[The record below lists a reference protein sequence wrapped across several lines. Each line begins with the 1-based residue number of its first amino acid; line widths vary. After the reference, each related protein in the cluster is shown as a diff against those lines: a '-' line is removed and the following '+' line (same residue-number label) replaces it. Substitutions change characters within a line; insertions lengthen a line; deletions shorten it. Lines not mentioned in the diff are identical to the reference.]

1 MLSLKRTLLVLA
13 VRIVC
18 ASPAPAEWFQG
29 NTHTHTINS
38 DGDSTPDAVVRW
50 YREHGYDFVF
60 ITDHGM
66 ITNVE
71 PLNTLFGGDGQFLV
85 LAGEEVTS
93 NSKSPELHVHVNAL
107 EPKSKIAARKGAN
120 ARDTLQMDLDA
131 IAAGG
136 GMAQI
141 NHPNF
146 FWQLTADDIA
156 AVRGARL
163 LEIMNMHP
171 IVNSLGAG
179 PGAPSAEEMW
189 DQVLSRGMAIWG
201 VASDDMHQLKESGS
215 STAGTAGQGAVPGR
229 GWIVVRA
236 EHLKTDEIMAAIEKG
251 DFYASTG
258 VALKDYH
265 ADSKQITIKVQAREE
280 YREKYRIQFIGN
292 HGKILQ
298 DATAESSVY
307 EIKGNEGYVRGRITS
322 SNGQAA
328 WTQPVFTDGRK
339 RP

>member
-1 MLSLKRTLLVLA
+1 MLTLKVILLFL
-13 VRIVC
+13 ILTIIC

-71 PLNTLFGGDGQFLV
+71 PLNAL
-85 LAGEEVTS
+85 LAETGNSWCSRERRSTS

-107 EPKSKIAARKGAN
+107 RPESKVAARKGAN
-120 ARDTLQMDLDA
+120 ARDTLQMDLNA

-136 GMAQI
+136 GIAQI

-156 AVRGARL
+156 AVKGARL

-171 IVNSLGAG
+171 IVKSLGAG
-179 PGAPSAEEMW
+179 PGAP
-189 DQVLSRGMAIWG
+189 QC
-201 VASDDMHQLKESGS
+201 
-215 STAGTAGQGAVPGR
+215 
-229 GWIVVRA
+229 
-236 EHLKTDEIMAAIEKG
+236 
-251 DFYASTG
+251 
-258 VALKDYH
+258 
-265 ADSKQITIKVQAREE
+265 
-280 YREKYRIQFIGN
+280 
-292 HGKILQ
+292 
-298 DATAESSVY
+298 
-307 EIKGNEGYVRGRITS
+307 
-322 SNGQAA
+322 
-328 WTQPVFTDGRK
+328 
-339 RP
+339 

>member
-1 MLSLKRTLLVLA
+1 MPTMKPTILA
-13 VRIVC
+13 LAFMIVS
-18 ASPAPAEWFQG
+18 AGPVPAEGFQG
-29 NTHTHTINS
+29 NTHAHTINS

-50 YREHGYDFVF
+50 YREHGYDFLF

-71 PLNTLFGGDGQFLV
+71 PLNALFGSDGEFLV
-85 LAGEEVTS
+85 LSGEEVTS
-93 NSKSPELHVHVNAL
+93 NSKSPELYVHVNAL
-107 EPKSKIAARKGAN
+107 GPKSKIAAQKGTN

-136 GMAQI
+136 GLAQI

-156 AVRGARL
+156 SVKGARL

-179 PGAPSAEEMW
+179 PVAPSAEEIW
-189 DQVLSRGMAIWG
+189 DQVLSRGMVIWG

-236 EHLKTDEIMAAIEKG
+236 EHLKVEEIMAAIEKG

-258 VALKDYH
+258 VALKDYQ
-265 ADSKQITIKVQAREE
+265 ANSKQITIQVQSREA
-280 YREKYRIQFIGN
+280 YQEKYRVEFIGN
-292 HGKILQ
+292 HGKTLQ
-298 DATAESSVY
+298 DTTAESSVY
-307 EIKGNEGYVRGRITS
+307 QIKGNEGYIRGRITN

-328 WTQPVFTDGRK
+328 WTQPVFTDGR
-339 RP
+339 RLP